1 MQEVNN
7 LQKDEKALEKERM
20 REKLKS
26 AGKIAEEK
34 ISISF
39 QTYELVDK
47 HIVKLDSTLANLET
61 EIKER
66 VEAIFEMEKKN
77 SQNNCDEVDENSNK
91 NEKMKQDKSGQSQT
105 FNTKLKS
112 KKV

>member
-1 MQEVNN
+1 MRKVNN
-7 LQKDEKALEKERM
+7 LDKDEKALEKEKM

-26 AGKIAEEK
+26 AGKIADEK

-66 VEAIFEMEKKN
+66 VEAIFEMQKKN
-77 SQNNCDEVDENSNK
+77 HQNDFDEADETSNSN
-91 NEKMKQDKSGQSQT
+91 EKIKMINQGSLQR
-105 FNTKLKS
+105 LIR
-112 KKV
+112 

>member
-1 MQEVNN
+1 MQKVNN
-7 LQKDEKALEKERM
+7 LQKDEKAQEKEKM

-26 AGKIAEEK
+26 AGKIADEK

-66 VEAIFEMEKKN
+66 VEAILKMDEKN
-77 SQNNCDEVDENSNK
+77 
-91 NEKMKQDKSGQSQT
+91 KQDKSRQSPA

-112 KKV
+112 KKVKHRKVKNKSG